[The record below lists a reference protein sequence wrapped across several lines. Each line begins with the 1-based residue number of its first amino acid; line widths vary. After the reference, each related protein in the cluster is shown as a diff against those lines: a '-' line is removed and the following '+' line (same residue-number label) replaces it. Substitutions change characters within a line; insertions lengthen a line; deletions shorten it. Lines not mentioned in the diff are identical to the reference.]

1 MTILEEKPLVSR
13 GLVCLEQILEVI
25 SYKVFID
32 LHLRITVV
40 ELTAVEKQV
49 SGAVFESKQ
58 DEWKSSISESRPTPK
73 LPPLQRSASSHMG
86 ASESLRCSEPLAER
100 TIKATKRKKP
110 SGSKQREKKTKKNAD
125 VKPVTLMDLSQS

>member
-25 SYKVFID
+25 SYKVFTD

-58 DEWKSSISESRPTPK
+58 DEWKSSINCK
-73 LPPLQRSASSHMG
+73 LNV
-86 ASESLRCSEPLAER
+86 E
-100 TIKATKRKKP
+100 
-110 SGSKQREKKTKKNAD
+110 
-125 VKPVTLMDLSQS
+125 DL